1 MMTKKGREALALYA
15 EMLKQV
21 TKVMESSSETE

>member
-1 MMTKKGREALALYA
+1 MTKKGREALALYA

-21 TKVMESSSETE
+21 TKVTESPSESE